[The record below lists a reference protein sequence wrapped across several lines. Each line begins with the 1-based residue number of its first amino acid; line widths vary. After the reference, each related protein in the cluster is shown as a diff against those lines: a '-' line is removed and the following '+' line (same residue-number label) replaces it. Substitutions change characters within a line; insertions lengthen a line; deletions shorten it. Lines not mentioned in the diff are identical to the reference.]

1 MKIKIFILLLPFST
15 SPLFSQEIQTDIPK
29 AVSDS
34 TVIVSDSIAIT
45 PDSTAIVD
53 ESIKDEIIDGKWWI
67 SVGQMGLKPY
77 MVGLFDG
84 LSLGTSLVVQRFH
97 PNDICYRVGANAAD
111 RYLARFDTLVI
122 GHIGDALDEFY
133 ADTINLKVHFE
144 HAFNYMVYKFS
155 EHDPEKLEQMLEM
168 YRREDGKR

>member
-1 MKIKIFILLLPFST
+1 MKMNIFILLLLFST
-15 SPLFSQEIQTDIPK
+15 SLLFAQEVQTDIQKTAP
-29 AVSDS
+29 DS
-34 TVIVSDSIAIT
+34 TAII

-53 ESIKDEIIDGKWWI
+53 GSVEIEDEILDGEWWMA
-67 SVGQMGLKPY
+67 VGQMRLKPY

-84 LSLGTSLVVQRFH
+84 LSLGTELVLQRFNL
-97 PNDICYRVGANAAD
+97 NDFCYRVGANAAD
-111 RYLARFDTLVI
+111 QYLARFDTLVI

-144 HAFNYMVYKFS
+144 HAFNYTVYKFS
-155 EHDPEKLEQMLEM
+155 GYDPEKLEQMLEM